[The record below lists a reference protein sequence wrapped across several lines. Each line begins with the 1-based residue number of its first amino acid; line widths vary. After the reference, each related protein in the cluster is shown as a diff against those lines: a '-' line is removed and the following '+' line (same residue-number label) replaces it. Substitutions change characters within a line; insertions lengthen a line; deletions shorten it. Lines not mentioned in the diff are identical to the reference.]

1 MPEPRLISSYLAV
14 LAAQLPA
21 SIVEELADGLAET
34 HRSYLRQG
42 MAPDLA
48 ARSAVAEFG
57 EPELI
62 LAGFTRVNPARRA
75 ARRLLGIGP
84 AVGACW
90 IAALVTS
97 RAWGVPLPG
106 RLLAVLALAAV
117 IALLATSALGTRYR
131 LAARTGA
138 AGFLG
143 VIALD
148 ASLIAGVA
156 FAGGPLTWVLA
167 MAMAASAAR
176 ICYAARALRP
186 ALAG

>member
-14 LAAQLPA
+14 LEAQLPA

-42 MAPDLA
+42 LAPDLA
-48 ARSAVAEFG
+48 AQAAVAEFG

-62 LAGFTRVNPARRA
+62 VAGFARVNPARRA
-75 ARRLLGIGP
+75 ARRLLGVGP

-90 IAALVTS
+90 IAALLTS
-97 RAWGVPLPG
+97 RAWAVPVSA
-106 RLLAVLALAAV
+106 RMLAGLTLAAV

-131 LAARTGA
+131 LAARMGA

-148 ASLIAGVA
+148 AALIAGVA
-156 FAGGPLTWVLA
+156 FAGVPLTWVLA
-167 MAMAASAAR
+167 VAVAASAAR
-176 ICYAARALRP
+176 ISFAARALRP
-186 ALAG
+186 ALAR